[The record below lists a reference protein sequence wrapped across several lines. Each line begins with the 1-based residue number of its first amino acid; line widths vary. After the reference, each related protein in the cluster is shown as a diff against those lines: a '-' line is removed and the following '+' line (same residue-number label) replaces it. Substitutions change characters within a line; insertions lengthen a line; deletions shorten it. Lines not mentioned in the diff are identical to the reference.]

1 MISIFSSF
9 DALSAEILGQKVN
22 HSWAPPTSDN
32 KQQQGVGPLVSDLKI
47 AVSPPSISATGKLNK
62 TEEAPPPSSSSKSPS
77 RPRRPKFAPELD
89 GVYCFETIPPSFDA
103 LSAEFFGLKVSRSW
117 ASATSDNKQQQGL
130 APLVSNRKTAASPPS
145 TSSPGELNKAGEA
158 AAPSSSKSP
167 SRPQQQRRLRFAP
180 ELDGVH
186 CFETILPY

>member
-1 MISIFSSF
+1 MMSIFSSF

-32 KQQQGVGPLVSDLKI
+32 KQQQG
-47 AVSPPSISATGKLNK
+47 
-62 TEEAPPPSSSSKSPS
+62 
-77 RPRRPKFAPELD
+77 
-89 GVYCFETIPPSFDA
+89 
-103 LSAEFFGLKVSRSW
+103 
-117 ASATSDNKQQQGL
+117 L
-130 APLVSNRKTAASPPS
+130 APLVSDRKTAVSPPS

-167 SRPQQQRRLRFAP
+167 SRPQQQRRRPRFAP